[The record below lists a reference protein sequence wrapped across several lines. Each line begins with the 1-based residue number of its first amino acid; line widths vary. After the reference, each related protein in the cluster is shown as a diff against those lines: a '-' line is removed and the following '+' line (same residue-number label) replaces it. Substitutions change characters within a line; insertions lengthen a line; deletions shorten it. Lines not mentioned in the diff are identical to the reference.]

1 MAQGPYSDIVIDH
14 FENPRNMGE
23 IPAADGEAE
32 VGNPTCGDVTKIF
45 LKIEDGRI
53 VDVKFK
59 TFGCAA
65 AIASASMT
73 TELIKGKTLEDALKV
88 TNELVAKQLGGLPE
102 AKIHC
107 SVMAEEALQAAIED
121 YRKKGVKQ

>member
-1 MAQGPYSDIVIDH
+1 MTQGPYTDTVIDH

-23 IPAADGEAE
+23 IEDANGVAQ

-45 LKIEDGRI
+45 LKIEDDRI

-65 AIASASMT
+65 AIAAGSMT
-73 TELIKGKTLEDALKV
+73 TQLIKGKTIEEALKL
-88 TNELVAKQLGGLPE
+88 TNETVAQELGGLPA
-102 AKIHC
+102 AKQHC
-107 SVMAEEALQAAIED
+107 SVMAEDALRAAIED
-121 YRKKGVKQ
+121 YKKKRGL

>member
-23 IPAADGEAE
+23 IPLADGEAE

-45 LKIEDGRI
+45 LKIEGDRI

-65 AIASASMT
+65 AIAAASMT

-88 TNELVAKQLGGLPE
+88 TNEVVAKELGGLPA
-102 AKIHC
+102 AKLHC

-121 YRKKGVKQ
+121 YRKKRAG

>member
-1 MAQGPYSDIVIDH
+1 MAQGSYSDIVIDH
-14 FENPRNMGE
+14 FENPRNTGE

-73 TELIKGKTLEDALKV
+73 TELIKGKTLDDALKV
-88 TNELVAKQLGGLPE
+88 TNELAAKELGGLPA
-102 AKIHC
+102 AKLHC

-121 YRKKGVKQ
+121 YKKRSGAK

>member
-1 MAQGPYSDIVIDH
+1 MAQGPYSDTVIDH

-45 LKIEDGRI
+45 LKIENDRI

-73 TELIKGKTLEDALKV
+73 TELIKGKTIEEALKV
-88 TNELVAKQLGGLPE
+88 TNELVSRELGGLPD
-102 AKIHC
+102 AKLHC

-121 YRKKGVKQ
+121 YKKKNAR